1 MIKNPPI
8 KTTQQSIITRKPPKK
23 QKNDQTQNQ
32 EQKHDLY
39 NKG

>member
-8 KTTQQSIITRKPPKK
+8 KTTQQSIITRKN
-23 QKNDQTQNQ
+23 QNNDQTQNQ